1 MASGLYFGIFVR
13 DEPVLYR
20 ILHSIDRRAVVLCVV
35 LYIWIKLATL
45 KLKEAGSWR
54 IIGDGRERVLKTGGA
69 EPLVIH
75 FIS

>member
-20 ILHSIDRRAVVLCVV
+20 ILHSIDRRAVVLSVV

-54 IIGDGRERVLKTGGA
+54 IIGDGERVFKTGGT

-75 FIS
+75 FIP

>member
-20 ILHSIDRRAVVLCVV
+20 ILHSIDRRAVFLSVV

-54 IIGDGRERVLKTGGA
+54 IIGDGERVLKTGGA

-75 FIS
+75 FIP